1 MRALLAAS
9 IFAIG
14 SSFVL
19 VALKGGDHI
28 VAAVT
33 LMAACSTAA
42 IMIRALAPGQL
53 VDHLN
58 DAGDP
63 TRDGDRVISVTRVR
77 HHTL

>member
-77 HHTL
+77 DHTL

>member
-19 VALKGGDHI
+19 VALKGGDHF

-77 HHTL
+77 DHTL

>member
-19 VALKGGDHI
+19 VALNGGDHI

-53 VDHLN
+53 VDDLDN
-58 DAGDP
+58 AGDP
-63 TRDGDRVISVTRVR
+63 TRNGDRVLSVSRVR
-77 HHTL
+77 DHTL

>member
-53 VDHLN
+53 VDHVN
-58 DAGDP
+58 DAGHP